1 MLLLRSIHVS
11 STFEF
16 GAVFYDCLSEDAQG
30 NPPLSPLFGATRM
43 LLLRAV
49 HVSSTFDFGAVS
61 HDCLSE
67 DPQGNPPFS
76 PLLGAT

>member
-1 MLLLRSIHVS
+1 MLLHSAVHVS

-16 GAVFYDCLSEDAQG
+16 GVVF
-30 NPPLSPLFGATRM
+30 
-43 LLLRAV
+43 
-49 HVSSTFDFGAVS
+49 

-76 PLLGAT
+76 PFPEPHEGYCLGLFVGPPLSSLELCSMIA